1 MLVSRHVAKDWEKM
15 EMFSSEKFL
24 RMLSR
29 SKQQSR
35 YEVRAR
41 QDTEEDVKSRK
52 EGSVIINGEL
62 EVESFREVS
71 LDPDRSQVLA
81 QLDPS

>member
-41 QDTEEDVKSRK
+41 
-52 EGSVIINGEL
+52 
-62 EVESFREVS
+62 
-71 LDPDRSQVLA
+71 
-81 QLDPS
+81 

>member
-1 MLVSRHVAKDWEKM
+1 MSAVDPRIRAVGIISRAWRAYQLKKESMLVSRHVAKDWEKM

-41 QDTEEDVKSRK
+41 
-52 EGSVIINGEL
+52 
-62 EVESFREVS
+62 
-71 LDPDRSQVLA
+71 
-81 QLDPS
+81 